1 MEEEE
6 EKEEKKKKEKDEMKG
21 NESLCRRLP
30 RKRSKQSGNWKGGR
44 LTMRAK
50 GLKLGGARRKGL
62 KGVGWR
68 EKEVGSRKYDM
79 NYDTMN

>member
-6 EKEEKKKKEKDEMKG
+6 EKEEKKKEKESKDEMKG

-44 LTMRAK
+44 LTMRAR
-50 GLKLGGARRKGL
+50 GLKLGGTRRKGL

-68 EKEVGSRKYDM
+68 GKEVGSRK
-79 NYDTMN
+79 